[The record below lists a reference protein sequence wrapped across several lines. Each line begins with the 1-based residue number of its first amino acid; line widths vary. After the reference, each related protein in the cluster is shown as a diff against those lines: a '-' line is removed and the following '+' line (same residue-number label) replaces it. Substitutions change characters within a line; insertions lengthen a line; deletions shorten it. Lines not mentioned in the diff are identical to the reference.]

1 MLLRNLETDAGCSST
16 GSFPGFLEQNRKN
29 GSKNLR
35 ETLRLEMADA
45 FEQRKHQAKRM
56 GEKAGTKLLIP
67 LFLLLAVVMAMIT
80 VPAWIAFG

>member
-1 MLLRNLETDAGCSST
+1 MRAAAVQEVFRAFRAES
-16 GSFPGFLEQNRKN
+16 KN

-56 GEKAGTKLLIP
+56 GEKQ
-67 LFLLLAVVMAMIT
+67 VQNC
-80 VPAWIAFG
+80 

>member
-1 MLLRNLETDAGCSST
+1 
-16 GSFPGFLEQNRKN
+16 
-29 GSKNLR
+29 
-35 ETLRLEMADA
+35 MADA

-56 GEKAGTKLLIP
+56 GGKSRYQKLLIP

>member
-1 MLLRNLETDAGCSST
+1 MRAAAVQEVFRA
-16 GSFPGFLEQNRKN
+16 FRAEPKN

>member
-1 MLLRNLETDAGCSST
+1 
-16 GSFPGFLEQNRKN
+16 
-29 GSKNLR
+29 
-35 ETLRLEMADA
+35 
-45 FEQRKHQAKRM
+45 M

>member
-1 MLLRNLETDAGCSST
+1 MRAAAVQEVFRAFRAD
-16 GSFPGFLEQNRKN
+16 
-29 GSKNLR
+29 LR